1 MTQMFWALFKMN
13 ICIGSLMLFIS
24 EQQKNMLVS
33 VLCFLGSK
41 FEMVRLEKMEILK
54 DELVVMGS
62 ILFL

>member
-54 DELVVMGS
+54 DDLVVMGS

>member
-1 MTQMFWALFKMN
+1 
-13 ICIGSLMLFIS
+13 MLFIS

>member
-1 MTQMFWALFKMN
+1 MFWALFKMN